1 MSRNALTLA
10 ALALALFASALF
22 KVWIVH
28 VNRTTF
34 TAVQAA
40 HAARDEMNIE
50 WGRLQIEQAAWST
63 HARIEQ
69 IAVERLMMRVV
80 EPDAIVI
87 VTP

>member
-1 MSRNALTLA
+1 MTRDALTVA
-10 ALALALFASALF
+10 ALALALFVSALF

-40 HAARDEMNIE
+40 HATRDEMNVE

-69 IAVERLMMRVV
+69 IAVERLAMHVAD
-80 EPDAIVI
+80 PDAVVI
-87 VTP
+87 VSP